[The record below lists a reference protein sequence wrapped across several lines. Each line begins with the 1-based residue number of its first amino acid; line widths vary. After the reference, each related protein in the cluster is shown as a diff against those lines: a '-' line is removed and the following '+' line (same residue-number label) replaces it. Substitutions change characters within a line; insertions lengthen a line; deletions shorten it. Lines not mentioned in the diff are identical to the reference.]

1 MSSTVV
7 SNELIA
13 YQKGT
18 PLFNAMVELIDG
30 FQNTPNFTT
39 KQIKYS
45 PMSDLIMKYTGLN
58 IDFDDYLKQDHD
70 AFVTIPDINKNSV
83 LWNDIAPVVFK
94 NMDFKALSSKY
105 DELNGSVNLKTSKVS
120 GIFSKFKTTIG
131 LGNGFWKKNELIV
144 VSPQEV
150 AAVILHEL
158 GHVFTSYLFLLEAVK
173 TNIVLSSL
181 NRENFFNCPKDK
193 KIKLLKELEETMDI
207 RVDDK
212 ETLAVCEDK
221 IVYSVLISNA
231 ITTRRSEL
239 KTPTYDERTMEFVC
253 DQFAAMHGAGAY
265 LVTGL
270 QKILVKYGVLYDR
283 KMSVVKITLL
293 YCATLYSYSF
303 GTLVIIRRVGIA
315 RYLAGMLSFIL
326 SIAGFITIAI
336 LPLITPNLYDPPLI
350 RFNKIKEQYVNALR
364 DRSLSNSDKQRLIK
378 DIETI
383 DDCIKFTGQYPDIFK
398 FIYNVLMPWGRRAQ
412 TVAKLQNDYES
423 LAYNPFYVASA
434 KLSL

>member
-1 MSSTVV
+1 MTNLLV

-18 PLFNAMVELIDG
+18 PLFTAMVELIDG
-30 FQNTPNFTT
+30 FQKTPHFTT

-58 IDFDDYLKQDHD
+58 IDFDDYLRQDHN
-70 AFVTIPDINKNSV
+70 AFVVIPDINKNNV
-83 LWNDIAPVVFK
+83 LWNDISPVIFK
-94 NMDFKALSSKY
+94 NMDFKALCSKH

-120 GIFSKFKTTIG
+120 GIFSKFKATIG

-144 VSPQEV
+144 ITPQEV

-181 NRENFFNCPKDK
+181 NRENFFNCSKDK
-193 KIKLLKELEETMDI
+193 KIKLLKELEQTMDI

-221 IVYSVLISNA
+221 LVYSVLISNT
-231 ITTRRSEL
+231 ITTRRSDL
-239 KTPTYDERTMEFVC
+239 KTPTYDERTMEFVS
-253 DQFAAMHGAGAY
+253 DQFAAMHGAGIH
-265 LVTGL
+265 LVAGL

-293 YCATLYSYSF
+293 YYATMYSYFS
-303 GTLVIIRRVGIA
+303 GTLQIIGKVDVIKYI
-315 RYLAGMLSFIL
+315 AGMFSFIV
-326 SIAGFITIAI
+326 SFAGFLTIAI
-336 LPLITPNLYDPPLI
+336 LPLIKPDLYDPPLV

-364 DRSLSNSDKQRLIK
+364 DRSLSNSDKQQLIK

-383 DDCIKFTGQYPDIFK
+383 EDCIKFTGRYPDIFK
-398 FIYNVLMPWGRRAQ
+398 FIYNVLVPWGRRQ
-412 TVAKLQNDYES
+412 QSVAKLQNDYES

-434 KLSL
+434 KLSV